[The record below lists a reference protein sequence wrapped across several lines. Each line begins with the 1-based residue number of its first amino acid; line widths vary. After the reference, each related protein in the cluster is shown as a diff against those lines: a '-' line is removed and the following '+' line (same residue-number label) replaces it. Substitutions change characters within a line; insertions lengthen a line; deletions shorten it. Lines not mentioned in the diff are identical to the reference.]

1 MRNIVL
7 VGFMG
12 TGKSTV
18 GKRLAQSLEWD
29 FVDTDCVIGE
39 VTSLSVTEIFRRHGE
54 TRFRSEERIVV
65 ARLSQQDQ
73 IVIATGGGTVVD
85 PLNLEALAQN
95 GIVIGLHASMEAILR
110 RIGHKNDRP
119 LLKDTKEAIEKLW
132 FERQECYAQAD
143 FTVDTSQKTID
154 EVVSEIL
161 ARLGRM
167 TDNEFTRVSKN

>member
-7 VGFMG
+7 IGFMG

-29 FVDTDCVIGE
+29 FFDTDSVIGE
-39 VTSLSVTEIFRRHGE
+39 VTSLSVTEIFKRYGE

-73 IVIATGGGTVVD
+73 LVIATGGGTVVN
-85 PLNLEALAQN
+85 PLNLEALARN
-95 GIVIGLHASMEAILR
+95 GIIVGLHASMEAILS

-119 LLKDTKEAIEKLW
+119 LLKGTKEAIEKLW
-132 FERQECYAQAD
+132 SERQECYAQAD
-143 FTVDTSQKTID
+143 FTVDTSQKDID

-161 ARLGRM
+161 ARLERM
-167 TDNEFTRVSKN
+167 TDDEFTRVSKN

>member
-7 VGFMG
+7 IGFMG

-18 GKRLAQSLEWD
+18 GKRLAQSLAWD
-29 FVDTDCVIGE
+29 FVDTDSEIGE

-65 ARLSQQDQ
+65 ARLSQQDR

-85 PLNLEALAQN
+85 PLNWEALARK
-95 GIVIGLHASMEAILR
+95 GIIVALHASMEAILS

-119 LLKDTKEAIEKLW
+119 LLKGTKEAIEKLW
-132 FERQECYAQAD
+132 SERQACYAQAD
-143 FTVDTSQKTID
+143 FTVDTSQKNID
-154 EVVSEIL
+154 EVVSEIM
-161 ARLGRM
+161 ARLGRRIN
-167 TDNEFTRVSKN
+167 NEFSGVAND

>member
-7 VGFMG
+7 IGFMG

-18 GKRLAQSLEWD
+18 GKRLAQSLAWD
-29 FVDTDCVIGE
+29 FVDTDCEIGE

-65 ARLSQQDQ
+65 ARLSQQEQ

-85 PLNLEALAQN
+85 ARNLEALARN
-95 GIVIGLHASMEAILR
+95 GIIIGLHASMEAILS

-132 FERQECYAQAD
+132 IKRQECYAQAE
-143 FTVDTSQKTID
+143 FTVDTSQKDID
-154 EVVSEIL
+154 QVVSEIL
-161 ARLGRM
+161 AWHRRRVN
-167 TDNEFTRVSKN
+167 NEFSQVTKD

>member
-85 PLNLEALAQN
+85 PLNLKALAQN

-119 LLKDTKEAIEKLW
+119 LLKDSKEAIEKLW
-132 FERQECYAQAD
+132 SERQECYAQSD
-143 FTVDTSQKTID
+143 FMVDTSQKTID
-154 EVVSEIL
+154 EVVREIL
-161 ARLGRM
+161 EWLGRREH
-167 TDNEFTRVSKN
+167 NEFSGVAKN

>member
-7 VGFMG
+7 IGFMG

-18 GKRLAQSLEWD
+18 GKRLAQSLAWD

-73 IVIATGGGTVVD
+73 IVIATGGGTVLN
-85 PLNLEALAQN
+85 PLNWQALAQN
-95 GIVIGLHASMEAILR
+95 GIVIGLHASMEAILS

-119 LLKDTKEAIEKLW
+119 LLKRSREAIEKLW
-132 FERQECYAQAD
+132 SERQECYAQAE
-143 FTVDTSQKTID
+143 FTVDTSQKNID

-161 ARLGRM
+161 AWLGRRIN
-167 TDNEFTRVSKN
+167 NEFSGVAKD

>member
-7 VGFMG
+7 IGFMG

-18 GKRLAQSLEWD
+18 GKLLAQSLGWE
-29 FVDTDCVIGE
+29 FVDTDFVIGE
-39 VTSLSVTEIFRRHGE
+39 VTSLSVTEIFRLHGE

-65 ARLSQQDQ
+65 TRLSQLNQ

-85 PLNLEALAQN
+85 PRNFEALAQN
-95 GIVIGLHASMEAILR
+95 GIIVGLHASIEAIIN

-119 LLKDTKEAIEKLW
+119 LLKGTTEAIEKLW
-132 FERQECYAQAD
+132 SERQECYAQAD
-143 FTVDTSQKTID
+143 FTVDTSQKNIN

-161 ARLGRM
+161 ARLERM